1 MDIVMKTLVGTTLI
15 ELLIVVAIISILV
28 AMIVPSYAKALRKAR
43 EVSCKVGYSRYS
55 AGFTEY
61 TWGEEGRLEI
71 IIPQDSKCWDC
82 HASPSTKISI

>member
-1 MDIVMKTLVGTTLI
+1 MMKTLVGATLI
-15 ELLIVVAIISILV
+15 ELLVVLAIISILV
-28 AMIVPSYAKALRKAR
+28 ALTAPSFASALRKAR

-61 TWGEEGRLEI
+61 TWGEQGRLEI
-71 IIPQDSKCWDC
+71 IIPQESSCWDC